1 MAFKDLRE
9 FSAGRHIDLPIDGVT
24 YRINDVDGETGLLIQ
39 RLMDAAFAAMQDGD
53 AAELDLD
60 DELLDDAS
68 EISSYE
74 RVLGDAYQ
82 QMIDDGV
89 GWTDIKTAAMTT
101 MLWIYTDEDTA
112 CKFWEAG
119 GDLSKVEGKAP
130 APAGANRASRR
141 ASSAAA
147 RKTRSRASTSGTRAS
162 RSTAKTKA
170 KAPGS
175 RGGTSSPSGA

>member
-9 FSAGRHIDLPIDGVT
+9 FSQGRFIDLPIDGVT
-24 YRINDVDGETGLLIQ
+24 YRINDVDGETGLLVQ

-60 DELLDDAS
+60 EELLDDAS

-82 QMIDDGV
+82 QMLEDGV
-89 GWTDIKTAAMTT
+89 GWSDIKTAAMTT

-112 CKFWEAG
+112 SKFWEAG

-130 APAGANRASRR
+130 APAANRASRR

-162 RSTAKTKA
+162 RSTTARKA